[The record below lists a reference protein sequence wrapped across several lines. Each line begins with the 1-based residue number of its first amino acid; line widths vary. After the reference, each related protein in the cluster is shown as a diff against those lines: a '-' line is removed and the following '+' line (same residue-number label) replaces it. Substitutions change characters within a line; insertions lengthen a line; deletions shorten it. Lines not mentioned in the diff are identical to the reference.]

1 MCGLVVVVD
10 VCVELVT
17 SARGRWE
24 VVHVFVAAGGGGA
37 GLVDLSGSLLSV
49 MLAGERWLI
58 GGPAVK
64 AVH

>member
-1 MCGLVVVVD
+1 MCGLVAD

-17 SARGRWE
+17 SVRGRWE
-24 VVHVFVAAGGGGA
+24 VVHVVVGAGGGGA
-37 GLVDLSGSLLSV
+37 GLADLSGSLLSV
-49 MLAGERWLI
+49 MLAGECWLI

>member
-1 MCGLVVVVD
+1 M
-10 VCVELVT
+10 CVELVT
-17 SARGRWE
+17 SVRGQWE
-24 VVHVFVAAGGGGA
+24 VVHVVVAAGGGGA
-37 GLVDLSGSLLSV
+37 GSVDLSGSLLSV

>member
-1 MCGLVVVVD
+1 M
-10 VCVELVT
+10 ELGTTV
-17 SARGRWE
+17 RGRWE
-24 VVHVFVAAGGGGA
+24 VVHVVVAAAGGGA

-49 MLAGERWLI
+49 MLVGERWLI